1 MDRCIYLIC
10 YDISDRNAQR
20 KVHNLVKAHAIGG
33 QKSFYECLMSQNE
46 LHALVNNIQKN
57 NESDNGST
65 SLFSTRSPEQ
75 TALSRNRKTAIHPAV
90 SDLLNHRSRMQI

>member
-46 LHALVNNIQKN
+46 LHALVNNIQKTMN
-57 NESDNGST
+57 PTTDR
-65 SLFSTRSPEQ
+65 LHYFQLDPRSNPLYLG
-75 TALSRNRKTAIHPAV
+75 TAKRQSIRPFLIC
-90 SDLLNHRSRMQI
+90 